1 MSHLTVTSTQP
12 AVDAFQLADW
22 FPWAEESTQSATR
35 TGPSTL
41 IARSQPTEVV
51 VHEIPKR
58 DEDGPLEVGVEY
70 IETGLK
76 DLLGLPL
83 GLVNTILSMGS
94 SFGDGGLFGLFKS
107 LKPTI
112 QSLQEKIQNQGDGP
126 LESIA
131 EGLETDLKN
140 LSSVPTSLIKT
151 LTSLGN
157 NLGIDFSPEIN
168 QFTSIFSSFNQ
179 TSTN

>member
-1 MSHLTVTSTQP
+1 MSHLTVTSATP
-12 AVDAFQLADW
+12 VADAFQLGDW
-22 FPWAEESTQSATR
+22 LPWAGEASQTASR

-51 VHEIPKR
+51 VREIPKR
-58 DEDGPLEVGVEY
+58 DDDGPLEVGVEY
-70 IETGLK
+70 VETGLK

-94 SFGDGGLFGLFKS
+94 SFGDGGLSGLFKL

-112 QSLQEKIQNQGDGP
+112 QGLQEKLQNHSDGP

-131 EGLETDLKN
+131 ESLETDLKN
-140 LSSVPTSLIKT
+140 LSSVPTGIIKT
-151 LTSLGN
+151 LTGLGKT
-157 NLGIDFSPEIN
+157 LGIDFSPEIN
-168 QFTSIFSSFNQ
+168 QFKFIFSHFNQ
-179 TSTN
+179 TATN